1 MYVLNQRHFM
11 RKSKYRPGYLP
22 EKLPF
27 PHPRPPALGHFLL
40 NTVWRNS
47 ISILRLELQ
56 SCHHSSFHCSHPTH
70 KSSFERWIQNA
81 EKANISWTC
90 FQERQGQGAPA
101 RRPNW
106 VSSLLSTNDLSSHR
120 SPRIPLIHSR
130 WAALISHFQIHVEQT
145 LLLLKSALNSRN
157 EPRRPPG

>member
-90 FQERQGQGAPA
+90 FQERGRG
-101 RRPNW
+101 RE
-106 VSSLLSTNDLSSHR
+106 LLPGDQTEFLLCCLQMI
-120 SPRIPLIHSR
+120 SPRTEVLEFHSYTVGELH
-130 WAALISHFQIHVEQT
+130 WSPT
-145 LLLLKSALNSRN
+145 SKSM
-157 EPRRPPG
+157 

>member
-1 MYVLNQRHFM
+1 M

-22 EKLPF
+22 AKKVKFTWEVAISSSSSSCPGSFSSQYCLEELHQHLETRASKLSSQLLPLLP
-27 PHPRPPALGHFLL
+27 PHPQVQLWKMNSKCWKSQHFLDL
-40 NTVWRNS
+40 LS
-47 ISILRLELQ
+47 G
-56 SCHHSSFHCSHPTH
+56 
-70 KSSFERWIQNA
+70 
-81 EKANISWTC
+81 
-90 FQERQGQGAPA
+90 ERQGQGAPA